1 MTGEI
6 SKRKLKGITKALSR
20 DYLAEKE
27 RRKQLRRDKANRP
40 KTGRHKSRQQ
50 EIEELVEHEL
60 ELEGG
65 GDDVEQ

>member
-6 SKRKLKGITKALSR
+6 SKRKLKGITKALNR

-27 RRKQLRRDKANRP
+27 RRKQLRRDKASRP
-40 KTGRHKSRQQ
+40 KAGKHRSRQH
-50 EIEELVEHEL
+50 EIEELVEQEL

-65 GDDVEQ
+65 GDDAEQ